1 MHLNIP
7 PVIPYAVGAML
18 VIFGVLRI
26 KYLSAPRAP
35 RATDDADADDKE
47 GAKPSSTVE
56 VRGPEQRRHLRMGV
70 VWILL
75 GLFLVVSTVWQMR
88 RR

>member
-1 MHLNIP
+1 MQINIP
-7 PVIPYAVGAML
+7 PAIPYAVGAIL
-18 VIFGVLRI
+18 ILLGILRA
-26 KYLSAPRAP
+26 KYLAAPRAP
-35 RATDDADADDKE
+35 RMSEDAQEDNA
-47 GAKPSSTVE
+47 AVRAE

-75 GLFLVVSTVWQMR
+75 GLFLVVSTVLQMR